1 MQLLLEENYHFTQ
14 ILLNLHPSRQID
26 RQRPKES
33 TVPTVPAAAEVTV
46 VVGWPTVSVTCSNK
60 NATPCFL
67 NRLEHN
73 KSFGPSIIHKKIPP
87 RNCPG
92 SVWQCD
98 PSPFEAVDYG
108 PDWLDVAMVRTKG
121 LEGSQTTVLATTDGD
136 AASHSWRFCAIF
148 CFQCW
153 IAACSLIEIHTPWKQ
168 MHLKPFK
175 THKIL
180 PARGHAKTTMLVM
193 LKNWS
198 HVPSVMQSM

>member
-1 MQLLLEENYHFTQ
+1 MQLFLEENYHFTQ

-60 NATPCFL
+60 TATPCFL
-67 NRLEHN
+67 NRLELN
-73 KSFGPSIIHKKIPP
+73 KSLAHQLFHKKIPP

-136 AASHSWRFCAIF
+136 AASQFLAIL
-148 CFQCW
+148 CNLLLPMLDSCLLTNRN
-153 IAACSLIEIHTPWKQ
+153 SHT
-168 MHLKPFK
+168 LKANAFK
-175 THKIL
+175 TI
-180 PARGHAKTTMLVM
+180 
-193 LKNWS
+193 
-198 HVPSVMQSM
+198 